1 MYPTCRTDGVWRS
14 LVARPLWERKVVGS
28 NPATPT
34 ITGDKI
40 ALWGAS
46 AVRLLCKLRV
56 CVFISAGRDPLRTH
70 QRMQQNTT
78 RQPQGDRTV
87 KSAVENLNPTR
98 VRLTVEVPF
107 EELKPSLD
115 AAYKK
120 INQQVSVPGF
130 RKGKIPARVIDQRF
144 GRGAVLEEAVND
156 ALPKFYTEAV
166 NEGEL
171 NPLGQPEVDITEL
184 KDNELLAFTA
194 EVDIRP
200 AIEIPDYS
208 GIEVTV
214 DSVEVSDEDIDQSI
228 EQLRDRFATTSAVE
242 RAAAEG
248 DVVVIDLEAKVDG
261 EVLEDGVAQGVTY
274 TIGSGELLDGID
286 EAVTGLEAGG
296 STTFTSELKGGSAQ
310 GKEAEVSVEVS
321 EVKARELPEL
331 DDDFAQLA
339 SEFDTLEELRA
350 DSRKRLERTKK
361 FEQATQAQEKVL
373 DALLELVE
381 VPIPEKLLEDE
392 VNTRKHNLE
401 HHQLGQMGLNLESYL
416 QMQGKTAEEFDA
428 ELKEQAEKGIR
439 TQFVLD
445 ELVNKEQLS
454 VGQEE
459 LTEHLM
465 RRAQSSGMSPDQF
478 AQAVV
483 EGGQVPMLVGEVA
496 RGKALA
502 VVVEAAKVVDDKGE
516 TVDLDD
522 EDETGETVE
531 ATSEEGAEA
540 AAEETQAE
548 GDKQD
553 KAES

>member
-1 MYPTCRTDGVWRS
+1 M
-14 LVARPLWERKVVGS
+14 
-28 NPATPT
+28 
-34 ITGDKI
+34 
-40 ALWGAS
+40 
-46 AVRLLCKLRV
+46 
-56 CVFISAGRDPLRTH
+56 
-70 QRMQQNTT
+70 
-78 RQPQGDRTV
+78 

-120 INQQVSVPGF
+120 INQQVTVPGF
-130 RKGKIPARVIDQRF
+130 RKGKIPARIIDQRF
-144 GRGAVLEEAVND
+144 GRGAVLEEAVNE
-156 ALPKFYTEAV
+156 ALPKFYTDAV

-184 KDNELLAFTA
+184 KDNELLTFTA

-200 AIEIPDYS
+200 TIEIPDYS

-214 DSVEVSDEDIDQSI
+214 DAVEVSDEDLDKSV
-228 EQLRDRFATTSAVE
+228 EQLRERFATTSPVE

-248 DVVVIDLEAKVDG
+248 DIVVIDLEAKVEG
-261 EVLEDGVAQGVTY
+261 EVLEDGVATGVTY

-296 STTFTSELKGGSAQ
+296 EATFTSELKGGSAQ
-310 GKEAEVSVEVS
+310 GKEAEVSVKVS

-350 DSRKRLERTKK
+350 DSRKRLERSKK

-381 VPIPEKLLEDE
+381 VPIPERLLEE
-392 VNTRKHNLE
+392 EINTRKHNLE

-416 QMQGKTAEEFDA
+416 QMQDKTAEEFDA

-522 EDETGETVE
+522 EEDETGETVE
-531 ATSEEGAEA
+531 ATSEAVEAPAEAEA
-540 AAEETQAE
+540 ATEAAEEPAE
-548 GDKQD
+548 SQEKQD

>member
-1 MYPTCRTDGVWRS
+1 M
-14 LVARPLWERKVVGS
+14 
-28 NPATPT
+28 
-34 ITGDKI
+34 
-40 ALWGAS
+40 
-46 AVRLLCKLRV
+46 
-56 CVFISAGRDPLRTH
+56 
-70 QRMQQNTT
+70 
-78 RQPQGDRTV
+78 
-87 KSAVENLNPTR
+87 KSAVETLNPTR

-184 KDNELLAFTA
+184 KDNESLTFTA
-194 EVDIRP
+194 EVDVRP

-214 DSVEVSDEDIDQSI
+214 DAVEVSDEDVEKAVQ
-228 EQLRDRFATTSAVE
+228 QLRDRFATTSVVE

-248 DVVVIDLEAKVDG
+248 DVVTVDLEAKVDG
-261 EVLEDGVAQGVTY
+261 EVLEDGVAKGVSY

-286 EAVTGLEAGG
+286 AAVTGLEAGG
-296 STTFTSELKGGSAQ
+296 SATFTSELKGGSAQ
-310 GKEAEVSVEVS
+310 GKEAEVTVNVT

-339 SEFDTLEELRA
+339 SEFDTLDELKA
-350 DSRKRLERTKK
+350 DSRDRLEQSRK

-381 VPIPEKLLEDE
+381 VPLPEKLLADE
-392 VNTRKHNLE
+392 IQTRKHNLE
-401 HHQLGQMGLNLESYL
+401 HHQLGQMGLTLEAYL
-416 QMQGKTAEEFDA
+416 KIQEKTAEEFDA
-428 ELKEQAEKGIR
+428 ELKEQAEKGIK

-445 ELVNKEQLS
+445 ELVGKEKLS

-459 LTEHLM
+459 LTEHLV

-502 VVVEAAKVVDDKGE
+502 VVVEAAKVTDTNGQVI
-516 TVDLDD
+516 DLD
-522 EDETGETVE
+522 EDEDEESTEAAE
-531 ATSEEGAEA
+531 ATEESTDA
-540 AAEETQAE
+540 AAEKSE
-548 GDKQD
+548 G
-553 KAES
+553 

>member
-1 MYPTCRTDGVWRS
+1 M
-14 LVARPLWERKVVGS
+14 
-28 NPATPT
+28 
-34 ITGDKI
+34 
-40 ALWGAS
+40 
-46 AVRLLCKLRV
+46 
-56 CVFISAGRDPLRTH
+56 
-70 QRMQQNTT
+70 
-78 RQPQGDRTV
+78 
-87 KSAVENLNPTR
+87 KSAVETLNPTR

-107 EELKPSLD
+107 EELKDSLD

-120 INQQVSVPGF
+120 INQQVTVPGF

-156 ALPKFYTEAV
+156 ALPKFYTDAV

-194 EVDIRP
+194 EVDVRP

-214 DSVEVSDEDIDQSI
+214 DSVEVSDEDIDNAV
-228 EQLRDRFATTSAVE
+228 EQLRDRFATTSVVE

-248 DVVVIDLEAKVDG
+248 DVVVVDLEAKVEG
-261 EVLEDGVAQGVTY
+261 EVLEDGVASGVNY
-274 TIGSGELLDGID
+274 TIGSGELLEGID
-286 EAVTGLEAGG
+286 EAVTGLEADG
-296 STTFTSELKGGSAQ
+296 SATFTSELKGGSAK
-310 GKEAEVSVEVS
+310 GKEAEVTVKVS

-350 DSRKRLERTKK
+350 DTRRRLEQSKK
-361 FEQATQAQEKVL
+361 FDQATQAQEKVL

-392 VNTRKHNLE
+392 IQTRKHNLE
-401 HHQLGQMGLNLESYL
+401 HHQLGQMGLTLDAYLEI
-416 QMQGKTAEEFDA
+416 QEKTAEEFEA
-428 ELKEQAEKGIR
+428 ELKEQAEKGIK

-445 ELVNKEQLS
+445 ELVNKEKLS

-516 TVDLDD
+516 TVDLEDDD
-522 EDETGETVE
+522 EAAETVE
-531 ATSEEGAEA
+531 AVET
-540 AAEETQAE
+540 AAEEPAVEEADAKAE
-548 GDKQD
+548 KAAEAEEADKGGD
-553 KAES
+553 KAEG

>member
-1 MYPTCRTDGVWRS
+1 M
-14 LVARPLWERKVVGS
+14 
-28 NPATPT
+28 
-34 ITGDKI
+34 
-40 ALWGAS
+40 
-46 AVRLLCKLRV
+46 
-56 CVFISAGRDPLRTH
+56 
-70 QRMQQNTT
+70 
-78 RQPQGDRTV
+78 

-120 INQQVSVPGF
+120 INQQVTVPGF
-130 RKGKIPARVIDQRF
+130 RKGKIPARIIDQRF

-156 ALPKFYTEAV
+156 ALPKFYTDAV

-184 KDNELLAFTA
+184 KDNELLTFTA

-214 DSVEVSDEDIDQSI
+214 DSVEVSDEDIDKSV
-228 EQLRDRFATTSAVE
+228 EQLRERFATTTTVE

-248 DVVVIDLEAKVDG
+248 DIVVIDLEAKVDG
-261 EVLEDGVAQGVTY
+261 EVLEDGVATGVTY

-296 STTFTSELKGGSAQ
+296 EATFTSELKGGSAQ
-310 GKEAEVSVEVS
+310 GKEAEVSVKVS

-339 SEFDTLEELRA
+339 SEFDTLEELRG
-350 DSRKRLERTKK
+350 DSRKRLERSKK

-381 VPIPEKLLEDE
+381 VPIPEKLLQDE
-392 VNTRKHNLE
+392 INTRKHNLE
-401 HHQLGQMGLNLESYL
+401 HHQLAQMGLNLDSYL
-416 QMQGKTAEEFDA
+416 QMQDKTAEEFDA

-522 EDETGETVE
+522 EEDETGETVE
-531 ATSEEGAEA
+531 ATSEATEEPAQAEAGAEA
-540 AAEETQAE
+540 AEGPAESQE
-548 GDKQD
+548 KQD
-553 KAES
+553 KAEG

>member
-1 MYPTCRTDGVWRS
+1 M
-14 LVARPLWERKVVGS
+14 
-28 NPATPT
+28 
-34 ITGDKI
+34 
-40 ALWGAS
+40 
-46 AVRLLCKLRV
+46 
-56 CVFISAGRDPLRTH
+56 
-70 QRMQQNTT
+70 
-78 RQPQGDRTV
+78 
-87 KSAVENLNPTR
+87 KSAVETLNPTR

-120 INQQVSVPGF
+120 INQQVTVPGF

-194 EVDIRP
+194 EVDVRP
-200 AIEIPDYS
+200 TVEIPDYS

-214 DSVEVSDEDIDQSI
+214 DSVEVSDEDIDKAV

-248 DVVVIDLEAKVDG
+248 DIVVVDLEAKVEG
-261 EVLEDGVAQGVTY
+261 EVLEDGVANGVNY
-274 TIGSGELLDGID
+274 TIGSGELLEGID

-296 STTFTSELKGGSAQ
+296 SATFTSELKGGSAK
-310 GKEAEVSVEVS
+310 GKEAEVSVKVS

-339 SEFDTLEELRA
+339 SEFDTLEELRG
-350 DSRKRLERTKK
+350 DTRTRLERSKK
-361 FEQATQAQEKVL
+361 FDQATQAQEKVL

-392 VNTRKHNLE
+392 IQTRKHNLE
-401 HHQLGQMGLNLESYL
+401 HHQLGQMGLTLDAYLE
-416 QMQGKTAEEFDA
+416 MQEKTAEEFEA
-428 ELKEQAEKGIR
+428 ELKEQAEKGIK

-445 ELVNKEQLS
+445 ELVNKEKLS

-516 TVDLDD
+516 TVDLDEDD
-522 EDETGETVE
+522 EAAEAAETGETVE
-531 ATSEEGAEA
+531 ATSEEPAAEESDNEAEQAAEVAEA
-540 AAEETQAE
+540 A
-548 GDKQD
+548 DKGGD
-553 KAES
+553 KAEG